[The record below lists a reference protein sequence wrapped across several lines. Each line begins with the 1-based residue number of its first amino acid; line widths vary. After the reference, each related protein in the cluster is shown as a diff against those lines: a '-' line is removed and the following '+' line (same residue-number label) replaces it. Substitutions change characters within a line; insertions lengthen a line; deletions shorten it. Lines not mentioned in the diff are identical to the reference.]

1 MLRRF
6 QSQTVI
12 LMYHR
17 VTKVAQDPWGLCV
30 SPEHFRQQMQVLSR
44 EACCRLDRA
53 EAGGWAWN
61 GSRTFV
67 VTFDDGY
74 ADNLHNAAPTLE
86 RYGIPATFFIST
98 GGIDAAFEFW
108 WDELERIVFEIDD
121 PARLAASSLDWDDPL
136 AASADRSRESIH
148 LALYQRLQPLSP
160 ADRQIAMN
168 DLHVQAGMQH
178 RLRESHRAMTT
189 EELHTLAGNSLFE
202 IGAHTVTHP
211 MLATQTPE
219 LQAGEVRG
227 SKQEL
232 ERLLD
237 RRITSF
243 SYPYGGTDHYSA
255 VTVDAVAEAGFE
267 RACTTSGAPVRRKDS
282 VFEWGRLQVPD
293 VDGDAFHRFL
303 HA

>member
-17 VTKVAQDPWGLCV
+17 VTQVPHDPWSLCV
-30 SPEHFRQQMQVLSR
+30 SPENFRQQMEVLSR
-44 EACCRLDRA
+44 EACRRLDRA
-53 EAGGWAWN
+53 EAGKWAWN

-98 GGIDAAFEFW
+98 GGIDAATEFW

-121 PARLAASSLDWDDPL
+121 PARLLDWDDPL
-136 AASADRSRESIH
+136 AASAAYSREALH

-168 DLHVQAGMQH
+168 DLHARAGVQHQ
-178 RLRESHRAMTT
+178 LRESHRAMTT
-189 EELHTLAGNSLFE
+189 DELQTLAGNPLFE

-211 MLATQTPE
+211 MLATQTPS
-219 LQAGEVRG
+219 LQFGEVRG

-243 SYPYGGTDHYSA
+243 SYPYGGSGHYST
-255 VTVDAVAEAGFE
+255 VTVDAVAKAGFE
-267 RACTTSGAPVRRKDS
+267 RACTTSGAHVRRKDS

-293 VDGDAFHRFL
+293 VDGDAFERFL